1 VRRGGAGP
9 LKVVLAIVT
18 FGFLAAGPARARTT
32 DVTEPVD
39 AGAAHRGPTAAF
51 SFRPWLSGDGRYV
64 AFDSN
69 IVLAPG
75 AARGVRNVYVYDRS
89 TGGIS
94 LVTVGYNGAASDGD
108 SQRPTLSADGRYVA
122 FWSAADNLVDGDTNG
137 VTDAFVRDRVTGTTT
152 RVSVG
157 PDGRQANGA
166 SARPVISGDGNL
178 VAFESAASNL
188 LPDGFLGRRA
198 DTNGVRDVFV
208 YNRSTQT
215 TIRVSVASDGTEG
228 KGESVRP
235 SISADGRYVAFQS
248 LAAFD
253 RNDRNGKTDVY
264 VHDLQTGTTERV
276 SIGVGGADGN
286 GGSYSPSLS
295 ADGRFIA
302 YWSNAS
308 NLVADDTNGV
318 ADIFVADRRT
328 GATERVSVGTDGAES
343 DGFSSDPSISRDG
356 RYVAFWSEADN
367 LVVGDTN
374 GRRDIFVVDRDTA
387 TMHRVSVASDGSQ
400 SDGDSYSPC
409 VVVLDDG
416 RVAVAFDSAAS
427 NLGRHPAAGG
437 KRSTVFLHVDE
448 GRPGAGG

>member
-1 VRRGGAGP
+1 M
-9 LKVVLAIVT
+9 VVLLVLVAV
-18 FGFLAAGPARARTT
+18 AGVALPLARASTT

-39 AGAAHRGPTAAF
+39 GVRGRPAPAAVF

-69 IVLAPG
+69 AVLAPG
-75 AARGVRNVYVYDRS
+75 AARGVRNVYLYDAS
-89 TGGIS
+89 TGAIS
-94 LVTVGYNGAASDGD
+94 LVTLGYKGVPSDGD

-122 FWSAADNLVDGDTNG
+122 FWSAADNLVEGDTNG
-137 VTDAFVRDRVTGTTT
+137 VTDAFVRDRVTGITT

-157 PDGRQANGA
+157 PKGRQANGP

-188 LPDGFLGRRA
+188 LPDGLLGRGT

-208 YNRSTQT
+208 YNRSMQT
-215 TIRVSVASDGTEG
+215 TIRVSVSSDGTEG

-248 LAAFD
+248 VAAFD
-253 RNDRNGKTDVY
+253 SGDRNGKTDVY
-264 VHDLQTGTTERV
+264 VHDLSTGSTQRV
-276 SIGVGGADGN
+276 SVGVGGADPN

-308 NLVADDTNGV
+308 NLVPGDTNGV

-328 GATERVSVGTDGAES
+328 GRTERVSVGTDGAGA
-343 DGFSSDPSISRDG
+343 DGLSSDPSISRDG

-367 LVVGDTN
+367 LVDGDTN
-374 GRRDIFVVDRDTA
+374 GKRDIFVVDRETGI
-387 TMHRVSVASDGSQ
+387 TKRVSVASDGSQ
-400 SDGDSYSPC
+400 SNGDSYSPC
-409 VVVLDDG
+409 VAVLDDD
-416 RVAVAFDSAAS
+416 RVAVAFDSAAT
-427 NLGRHPAAGG
+427 NLGRSPTAGG
-437 KRSTVFLHVDE
+437 KHSTVLLHVDDV
-448 GRPGAGG
+448 RPRTGN